1 MNNTYRQGKKD
12 KALIDLQ
19 VDGGK
24 MWTSVTHLFA
34 NGGEPC
40 LTVAI

>member
-1 MNNTYRQGKKD
+1 MNKAYRQGKKD

-24 MWTSVTHLFA
+24 MWPSISQLFA
-34 NGGEPC
+34 YGGEPC
-40 LTVAI
+40 LTVAT